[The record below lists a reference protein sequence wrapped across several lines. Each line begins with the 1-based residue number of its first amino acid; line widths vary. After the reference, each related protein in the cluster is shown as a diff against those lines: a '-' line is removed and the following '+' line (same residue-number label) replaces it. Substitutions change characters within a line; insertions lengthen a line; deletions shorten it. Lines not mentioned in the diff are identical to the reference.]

1 MFGIIGIILL
11 ILIFFPYQML
21 EKPAPDKN
29 NLTLTDTD
37 KAIIFS
43 KLTKTEQEKVINYLA
58 VTPTPIIQTVYITPT
73 PDNGI
78 YYADEYTPGTKKL
91 GRPFSWSQENATGLK
106 DITIHARV
114 YGYKILQSYHY
125 FDPTEYKYFE
135 TYPDDLNSK
144 FLFVY
149 LNIYMD
155 DVIGDDAPIWTPTD
169 NMWATQIHE
178 TLYSPKNFQRQLR
191 IKELEETFNFND
203 NSRIGYYRF
212 LKTYSTSTEFTKTAG
227 ETGEDLTRIHGGQSN
242 AIDGYLVFEIPEDTS
257 IEEISIVG
265 SFYAWGQNT
274 WILKQ

>member
-1 MFGIIGIILL
+1 MFSIIGIILL
-11 ILIFFPYQML
+11 ILIFFPYQIL
-21 EKPAPDKN
+21 EKPAPDNN

-58 VTPTPIIQTVYITPT
+58 VTPTPIIKTVYVTPT

-78 YYADEYTPGTKKL
+78 YYSDEYTPGIKKL
-91 GRPFSWSQENATGLK
+91 GRPFSWGQEDATGLK
-106 DITIHARV
+106 DINIHARV
-114 YGYKILQSYHY
+114 YGYRILQSYHY

-135 TYPDDLNSK
+135 TYPLSMDKK

-149 LNIYMD
+149 INIYMD

-169 NMWATQIHE
+169 NMWAVQIHE
-178 TLYSPKNFQRQLR
+178 TLYSPIDFKKQLR
-191 IKELEETFNFND
+191 IKEFEETFNFND
-203 NSRIGYYRF
+203 NSRIGYYKF
-212 LKTYSTSTEFTKTAG
+212 LKTYSASSEFTKTAG

-242 AIDGYLVFEIPEDTS
+242 AIDGYLVYEIPAETT
-257 IEEISIVG
+257 IEEISVLG
-265 SFYAWGQNT
+265 SFYAWGQNA